1 MINASFSHG
10 GSTGSPWLV
19 TELINASTNRE
30 AHGVLVMALGVCNDY
45 R

>member
-10 GSTGSPWLV
+10 GSAGSPLLV

-30 AHGVLVMALGVCNDY
+30 AHGGLVMALGLGYDY